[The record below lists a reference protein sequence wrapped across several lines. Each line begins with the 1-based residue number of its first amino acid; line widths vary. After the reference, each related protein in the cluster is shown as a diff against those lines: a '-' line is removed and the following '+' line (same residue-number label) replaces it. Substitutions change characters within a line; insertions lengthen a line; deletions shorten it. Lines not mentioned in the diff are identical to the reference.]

1 MKIKD
6 IRVHL
11 LRKKL
16 SSSMRISRGGF
27 TVREHAVIEVMTDAG
42 ISGLGEGVGD
52 PRMVKAII
60 EGRLGEEVKGLDP
73 LNIEKI
79 REKLLDGKV
88 YFERKGSVICAASA
102 IETACW
108 DILGKESKV
117 PVYQLLG
124 GLVRDKIGV
133 YASDVYWEDDP
144 RSMAM
149 NAERIVKRGIR
160 TVKVHLGCLPPEGE
174 VERVR
179 VLRGVLGPE
188 VSLMIDLNA
197 GYDGPSALRAAQL
210 WEPYDIYWLEEPVH
224 PGLADVQA
232 DLRRQTDIPI
242 ASGENEFRLE
252 GFKYLFDQE
261 AVDVAMPDIGRV
273 GGIQETRDICSL
285 AKAYGVPVSP
295 HNFSS
300 GVLLA
305 ATVHL
310 MAAVPNTQFLEVD
323 TSDNAVY
330 HEFFP
335 EPFQIKD
342 GFAFPSDRPGLGIE
356 LSQEILD
363 SYCDNG

>member
-1 MKIKD
+1 MKITD
-6 IRVHL
+6 VRVHL

-16 SSSMRISRGGF
+16 SSPMRISRGGF
-27 TVREHAVIEVMTDAG
+27 TFREHAVVEVITDAG

-60 EGRLGEEVKGLDP
+60 EGVLCNEAKGLDP
-73 LNIEKI
+73 LNIEGI
-79 REKLLDGKV
+79 RKKLLDGKV
-88 YFERKGSVICAASA
+88 YFERKGSVICAVSA

-108 DILGKESKV
+108 DILGKEQKV

-124 GLVRDKIGV
+124 GLVCDKIAV
-133 YASDVYWEDDP
+133 YASDIYWEKNP
-144 RSMAM
+144 RSMAS
-149 NAERIVKRGIR
+149 NAERIAKQGIR
-160 TVKVHLGCLPPEGE
+160 TVKVHLGCLPPEKE

-179 VLRGVLGPE
+179 IIREVLGPD
-188 VSLMIDLNA
+188 VFLMIDLNA

-210 WEPYDIYWLEEPVH
+210 WKQYDIYWLEEPVN

-232 DLRRQTDIPI
+232 ALRKQTDIPI

-252 GFKYLFDQE
+252 GFKYLFDQG
-261 AVDVAMPDIGRV
+261 AVDIAMPDIGRV
-273 GGIQETRDICSL
+273 GGIQETHDICAL
-285 AKAYGVPVSP
+285 AKTRDVAVSP

-305 ATVHL
+305 ATAHL
-310 MAAVPNTQFLEVD
+310 MFAVSNTQLLEID

-342 GFAFPSDRPGLGIE
+342 GFAFPSDRPGLGVE
-356 LSQEILD
+356 LSQEILEL
-363 SYCDNG
+363 YCEN